1 MVSGFQ
7 SSHNNKLPN
16 YHEVYLDL
24 DDGDELKMKLADIL
38 QNPGKTATS
47 GPAMMPALLRM
58 TNNRSVSALSH
69 PKMQALM
76 NSGQKFD
83 LFVFGWFLNDFLL
96 GVGGHFKCPIVVVTT
111 FAPIKSIRDLVGNPA
126 GVSSVP
132 LINRGHGTEPMPFLQ
147 RLVEFIVYTVEFI
160 ASNLIDYFLYEPY
173 YNELF
178 PASKNYSS
186 FDEVKQNVSLV
197 LINQHLSQG
206 KPRPYLPNMV
216 EIGGIQMQDV
226 PNALPT
232 VIRGLP
238 NTKPIIAFL
247 VNIFFRI
254 FKSFLMAPRMELFYS
269 LWEQTPN
276 SRI

>member
-7 SSHNNKLPN
+7 SSNNNHLPN

-24 DDGDELKMKLADIL
+24 DDGDALKQQLADIL
-38 QNPGKTATS
+38 QKPGQTATS

-58 TNNRSVSALSH
+58 TNNRSVSAVKH

-76 NSGQKFD
+76 NSGQQFD

-111 FAPIKSIRDLVGNPA
+111 FAPMKSIRDLVGNPTA
-126 GVSSVP
+126 VSSVP
-132 LINRGHGTEPMPFLQ
+132 LINRGHGTEPMTFLE
-147 RLVEFIVYTVEFI
+147 RLEEFIVYTIEYI
-160 ASNLIDYFLYEPY
+160 ASILIEYFIYESY

-178 PASKNYSS
+178 PASKNYPS

-206 KPRPYLPNMV
+206 KPRPHLPNMV
-216 EIGGIQMQDV
+216 EIGGIQMQD
-226 PNALPT
+226 
-232 VIRGLP
+232 
-238 NTKPIIAFL
+238 
-247 VNIFFRI
+247 
-254 FKSFLMAPRMELFYS
+254 
-269 LWEQTPN
+269 TPN
-276 SRI
+276 PLPKVI